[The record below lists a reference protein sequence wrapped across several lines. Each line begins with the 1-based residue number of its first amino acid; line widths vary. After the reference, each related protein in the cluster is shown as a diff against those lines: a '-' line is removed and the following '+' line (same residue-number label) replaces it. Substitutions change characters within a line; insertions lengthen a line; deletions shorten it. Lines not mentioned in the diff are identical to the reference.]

1 MQETQPIPVGG
12 ASFKRATYEGGP
24 TAAHH
29 FEIAV
34 PGTFRAAEAA
44 GVADPG
50 QARWPSS
57 PFVPMAR
64 FVDDQDP
71 GFQLEV
77 GLAELSRDVNA
88 GDFGELDA
96 AARGARVVQ
105 RRDADPWQGC
115 HSELIVHGGS
125 ADAPAVER
133 IRVLKDGTR
142 LFRVACVSPETAYDG
157 RAEVIARSIRS
168 FRLLAPTGE
177 AAAEP
182 IWTHRT
188 GGRSGWSFGV
198 PAYWARS
205 DPAQS
210 DGVVLLRPSATYRY
224 DMWTEVRELAEGE
237 SLESGLRGYA
247 SVMRSRGLRLVG
259 APICAATP
267 PPGFDEFRYYSPP
280 ARARGLD
287 HHVTVMAL
295 RRADR
300 SVLCAVCG
308 PSRDAAAW
316 GWALCKRSAET
327 VVRTLTPDPAC
338 RAE

>member
-1 MQETQPIPVGG
+1 MQDSPPASVRD
-12 ASFKRATYEGGP
+12 ASFKRARYEGGP

-34 PGTFRAAEAA
+34 PATFRPAEAA
-44 GVADPG
+44 GDVDPG

-57 PFVPMAR
+57 PFVPIAK
-64 FVDDQDP
+64 FVDAQDP

-96 AARGARVVQ
+96 AARGSRVVQ
-105 RRDADPWQGC
+105 RRDADTWLGC
-115 HSELIVHGGS
+115 HSEMIAHGGS
-125 ADAPAVER
+125 VDAPAVER
-133 IRVLKDGTR
+133 IRMLKDGSR
-142 LFRVACVSPETAYDG
+142 LFRVACVSPEAAYDA
-157 RAEVIARSIRS
+157 RAEEIARSVHS
-168 FRLLAPTGE
+168 FRVLAPTGE
-177 AAAEP
+177 ASAEP
-182 IWTHRT
+182 IRTHRT
-188 GGRSGWSFGV
+188 RERSGWSFGV
-198 PAYWARS
+198 PAFWSRS
-205 DPAQS
+205 DPVPS
-210 DGVVLLRPSATYRY
+210 DASALLRPSASHQY
-224 DMWTEVRELAEGE
+224 DLWTEVCELTESA

-247 SVMRSRGLRLVG
+247 AVMRSRGLRLVG
-259 APICAATP
+259 APICAASP
-267 PPGFDEFRYYSPP
+267 PRGFDELRYYSPP

-308 PSRDAAAW
+308 PSRHAAAW

-327 VVRTLTPDPAC
+327 VVRTLSPDPAC
-338 RAE
+338 